1 VRSVEDLGKRTL
13 RELLTLAR
21 ERFGSRAAT
30 LKTRAEL
37 LAALTAPTEN
47 STPAPPSP
55 VVAPPAPVREIIVK
69 DFFRRRGP

>member
-1 VRSVEDLGKRTL
+1 VRRVEDLGKRTL

-21 ERFGSRAAT
+21 ERFGSHAST

-37 LAALTAPTEN
+37 LAALTAPEEN
-47 STPAPPSP
+47 STAAPPSM
-55 VVAPPAPVREIIVK
+55 PAALPREIIVK